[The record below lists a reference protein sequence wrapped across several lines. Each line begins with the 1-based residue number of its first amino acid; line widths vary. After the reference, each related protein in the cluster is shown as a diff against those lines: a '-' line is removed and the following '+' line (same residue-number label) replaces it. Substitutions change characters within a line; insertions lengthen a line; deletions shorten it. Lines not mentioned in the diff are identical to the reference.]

1 MKPLDLHRAGLP
13 VTLSD
18 KLRMIASL
26 EELNGFADQLVADR
40 AEVSKDDWAMI
51 ARMRVEFQ
59 RQKLH
64 QARP

>member
-18 KLRMIASL
+18 KLRMIACL
-26 EELNGFADQLVADR
+26 DELQGFVDQLTKDK
-40 AEVSKDDWAMI
+40 AEVTPDEWAMI
-51 ARMRVEFQ
+51 ARMKAEFQ
-59 RQKLH
+59 RQRLH